1 MARFV
6 QLISEAWLGGTGM
19 RENREQWMELCVR
32 AADEQ
37 NPQKLAVLILDINC
51 ILEAKERRLLNAT
64 QPSPIAEDNPTLQSK
79 S

>member
-1 MARFV
+1 MLEKSKF
-6 QLISEAWLGGTGM
+6 
-19 RENREQWMELCVR
+19 MELCGQ

-37 NPQKLAVLILDINC
+37 DPQKLAVLILDINC